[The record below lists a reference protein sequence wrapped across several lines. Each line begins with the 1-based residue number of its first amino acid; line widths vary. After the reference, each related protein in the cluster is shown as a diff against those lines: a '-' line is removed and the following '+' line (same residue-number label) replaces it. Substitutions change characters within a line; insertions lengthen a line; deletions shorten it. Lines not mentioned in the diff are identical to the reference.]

1 MSKLAYTTANL
12 SDVQLKEQGN
22 QLFVLRKFDDAVSCY
37 TKAIMKNPNNATY
50 FTNRSLCYLKLKRWE
65 LSCHDCRRAL
75 DLDSNFLKAHFFL
88 GQCLIEME
96 LYDEAIKHL
105 QRVYKLS
112 TNECIRIN
120 LSRILTLKCA
130 SIKPKI
136 IQIKP
141 KLFKPPCTE
150 IVPTSIKIS
159 KYRSISFDLS
169 KEQKQNFGDDITCQ
183 LRLARKKRWSLLEE
197 KRICQ
202 EIELQTYI
210 NRLIKQDMDKNLA
223 RLKIDENFN
232 EHELKEKQQEFE
244 QQCDDHIKE
253 LNNIFAKVDDR
264 RRKRDVPDY
273 LCGKISFEIL
283 TDPVITPS
291 GITYERK
298 DIEEHLQRVGH
309 FDPVTR
315 VKLTQDQLIP
325 NFSMKEVVD
334 SFIAENEWA
343 LDF

>member
-22 QLFVLRKFDDAVSCY
+22 QLFVLRKYDDAASCY

-50 FTNRSLCYLKLKRWE
+50 FTNRALCYLKLKRWE

-105 QRVYKLS
+105 QR
-112 TNECIRIN
+112 
-120 LSRILTLKCA
+120 A
-130 SIKPKI
+130 
-136 IQIKP
+136 
-141 KLFKPPCTE
+141 
-150 IVPTSIKIS
+150 
-159 KYRSISFDLS
+159 FDLS
-169 KEQKQNFGDDITCQ
+169 KEQKQNFGDDITWQ

-210 NRLIKQDMDKNLA
+210 NRLIKEDMDRNLA
-223 RLKIDENFN
+223 RLKIDGNIN

>member
-22 QLFVLRKFDDAVSCY
+22 QLFVVRKYDDAVSCY

-50 FTNRSLCYLKLKRWE
+50 FTNRALCYLKLKRWE

-105 QRVYKLS
+105 QR
-112 TNECIRIN
+112 
-120 LSRILTLKCA
+120 A
-130 SIKPKI
+130 
-136 IQIKP
+136 
-141 KLFKPPCTE
+141 
-150 IVPTSIKIS
+150 
-159 KYRSISFDLS
+159 FDLS
-169 KEQKQNFGDDITCQ
+169 KEQKQNFGDDITWQ

-210 NRLIKQDMDKNLA
+210 NRLIKEDMDRNLA
-223 RLKIDENFN
+223 RLKIDESIH
-232 EHELKEKQQEFE
+232 EHELREKQQEFE

>member
-12 SDVQLKEQGN
+12 TDMQLKEQGN
-22 QLFVLRKFDDAVSCY
+22 QLFVLRKYDDAVSCY

-50 FTNRSLCYLKLKRWE
+50 FTNRALCYLKLKRWE
-65 LSCHDCRRAL
+65 LSCQDCRRAL
-75 DLDSNFLKAHFFL
+75 DLDTNLLKAHFFL

-96 LYDEAIKHL
+96 FYDEAIKHL
-105 QRVYKLS
+105 QR
-112 TNECIRIN
+112 
-120 LSRILTLKCA
+120 A
-130 SIKPKI
+130 
-136 IQIKP
+136 
-141 KLFKPPCTE
+141 
-150 IVPTSIKIS
+150 
-159 KYRSISFDLS
+159 FDLS
-169 KEQKQNFGDDITCQ
+169 KEQKQNFGDDITSQ

-202 EIELQTYI
+202 EIELQTYV
-210 NRLIKQDMDKNLA
+210 NRLLKEDMDRHLA
-223 RLKIDENFN
+223 RLKLDENIN
-232 EHELKEKQQEFE
+232 EHELKEKQQEIE
-244 QQCDDHIKE
+244 QQC
-253 LNNIFAKVDDR
+253 
-264 RRKRDVPDY
+264 KRDVPDY

>member
-12 SDVQLKEQGN
+12 TDMQLKEQGN
-22 QLFVLRKFDDAVSCY
+22 QLFVLRKYDDAVSCY

-50 FTNRSLCYLKLKRWE
+50 FTNRALCYLKLKRWE
-65 LSCHDCRRAL
+65 LSCQDCRRAL
-75 DLDSNFLKAHFFL
+75 DLDTNLLKAHFFL

-96 LYDEAIKHL
+96 FYDEAIKHL
-105 QRVYKLS
+105 QR
-112 TNECIRIN
+112 
-120 LSRILTLKCA
+120 A
-130 SIKPKI
+130 
-136 IQIKP
+136 
-141 KLFKPPCTE
+141 
-150 IVPTSIKIS
+150 
-159 KYRSISFDLS
+159 FDLS
-169 KEQKQNFGDDITCQ
+169 KEQKQNFGDDITSQ

-202 EIELQTYI
+202 EIELQTYV
-210 NRLIKQDMDKNLA
+210 NRLLKEDMDRHLA
-223 RLKIDENFN
+223 RLKLDENIN
-232 EHELKEKQQEFE
+232 EHELKEKQQEIE